1 MVSGKA
7 VLASRG
13 DAAPFD
19 NHRVYIRSGIIAFI
33 SDRIY
38 IGLYPID
45 NRGWSMW
52 AQSAAEIGKI
62 LATARRHHKLT
73 QAELAQAIGATQAW
87 VSEVEQGKE
96 TAQIGKVLRALSHLG
111 VRLRTGVVPWSARKS
126 GTPEPEGVS
135 LSDIIAAHTGSKRSR
150 GKK

>member
-1 MVSGKA
+1 M
-7 VLASRG
+7 
-13 DAAPFD
+13 
-19 NHRVYIRSGIIAFI
+19 RSGIIAFI

-38 IGLYPID
+38 IDLYSIGH
-45 NRGWSMW
+45 RGYSMW

-126 GTPEPEGVS
+126 APPEAESVL
-135 LSDIIAAHTGSKRSR
+135 LSNIIAAHTGPKRGRSE
-150 GKK
+150 K

>member
-1 MVSGKA
+1 
-7 VLASRG
+7 
-13 DAAPFD
+13 
-19 NHRVYIRSGIIAFI
+19 
-33 SDRIY
+33 
-38 IGLYPID
+38 
-45 NRGWSMW
+45 MW

-73 QAELAQAIGATQAW
+73 QAELGQAIGATQAW

-111 VRLRTGVVPWSARKS
+111 VRLQTGVVPWSARKS
-126 GTPEPEGVS
+126 ATPGPGSVS

>member
-1 MVSGKA
+1 
-7 VLASRG
+7 
-13 DAAPFD
+13 
-19 NHRVYIRSGIIAFI
+19 
-33 SDRIY
+33 
-38 IGLYPID
+38 
-45 NRGWSMW
+45 MW

-111 VRLRTGVVPWSARKS
+111 VRLRTGVVPWNARKS
-126 GTPEPEGVS
+126 ATPEPESVS

-150 GKK
+150 SKK

>member
-1 MVSGKA
+1 
-7 VLASRG
+7 
-13 DAAPFD
+13 
-19 NHRVYIRSGIIAFI
+19 
-33 SDRIY
+33 
-38 IGLYPID
+38 
-45 NRGWSMW
+45 MW

-87 VSEVEQGKE
+87 VSKVEQGKE
-96 TAQIGKVLRALSHLG
+96 TAQIGKILRALSHLG

-126 GTPEPEGVS
+126 TASEPQSVS

-150 GKK
+150 SGK